1 MDNLIWA
8 ILTIAFSFGAY
19 VLSSYYQRRDNYIW
33 AVFLLMIGGLILRV
47 FTACDFFLHP
57 WDEVFHAV
65 VAKHMMQHP
74 FAPTL
79 YENPV
84 LPYDYKNWAGNH
96 IWLHKQPLPLWT
108 MALSMSIFGVNEI
121 ALRLPSIL
129 LTTLGVYL
137 TYYIGSYFF
146 DRRTGYLAAFFYSVN
161 GLIIEMTAGRVATD
175 HVDVFFL
182 FFIELGVFLSI
193 VFARRQKSIY
203 NIAVGISIGA
213 AILCKWLPA
222 LIVLPIW
229 LLIVLDSKKFSTKQI
244 IGHLALLIFIIAA
257 VSLPWQFYIRSVFP
271 LEALTESSHNF
282 RHITETLD
290 SQGGPF
296 YYYLDK
302 IRINYGE
309 LLYIPLLWLMF
320 ITWRSRQIKMIAL
333 AIWIFVP
340 ILFFSFLKTKM
351 QGYIL
356 FSAPPLFI
364 ITAAFFD
371 LLHRYTWNQATR
383 PVYRYSSYLLLIL
396 FIILPVRY
404 AFERIKFFSWERQ
417 PQWVTVLKSQIGK
430 GRHNVVLLNHPK
442 AIAVMFYT
450 DWTAYEGIPQT
461 EVIQNLLRSGYVVV
475 INDKVNVPADVR
487 QVKGVE
493 FLKLYE
499 ANN

>member
-8 ILTIAFSFGAY
+8 ILTIGFSFGAY
-19 VLSSYYQRRDNYIW
+19 ILSSYYQRRDNYIW
-33 AVFLLMIGGLILRV
+33 AVSLLMIGGLILRV

-74 FAPTL
+74 LVPTL

-129 LTTLGVYL
+129 LTTLGIYL
-137 TYYIGSYFF
+137 TYYIGAYFF

-182 FFIELGVFLSI
+182 FFIELGVFFSI
-193 VFARRQKSIY
+193 VFARRQKTIY

-229 LLIVLDSKKFSTKQI
+229 LLIVQDSKKFSPKQI
-244 IGHLALLIFIIAA
+244 IGQLALLLLVIAA
-257 VSLPWQFYIRSVFP
+257 ISLPWQLYIRSAFP
-271 LEALTESSHNF
+271 LEALTESSHNL

-290 SQGGPF
+290 NQGGPF

-320 ITWRSRQIKMIAL
+320 IIWRSRQIRMIAL

-356 FSAPPLFI
+356 FSAPSLFI
-364 ITAAFFD
+364 ITAAFFF
-371 LLHRYTWNQATR
+371 LLHQYTWSQATR

-404 AFERIKFFSWERQ
+404 SFERIKFFSWERQ
-417 PQWVTVLKSQIGK
+417 PHWVTVLKSQTGK
-430 GRHNVVLLNHPK
+430 GRHNVVLLNYPK
-442 AIAVMFYT
+442 AIAAMFYT
-450 DWTAYEGIPQT
+450 DWSAYEAIPSAGVLQK
-461 EVIQNLLRSGYVVV
+461 LLHSGYTVVV
-475 INDKVNVPADVR
+475 NDTGNVPADIHR
-487 QVKGVE
+487 MKGVV

-499 ANN
+499 GNN

>member
-8 ILTIAFSFGAY
+8 ILTIGFSFGAY
-19 VLSSYYQRRDNYIW
+19 ILSSYYQRRDNYIW
-33 AVFLLMIGGLILRV
+33 AVSLLMIGGLILRV

-74 FAPTL
+74 LVPTL

-108 MALSMSIFGVNEI
+108 MALSMSILGVNEI

-129 LTTLGVYL
+129 LTTLGIYL
-137 TYYIGSYFF
+137 TYYIGAYFF

-193 VFARRQKSIY
+193 VFARRQKTIY

-222 LIVLPIW
+222 LIVLPVW

-244 IGHLALLIFIIAA
+244 IGQLALLIFIIAA
-257 VSLPWQFYIRSVFP
+257 VSLPWQLYIRLAFP
-271 LEALTESSHNF
+271 LEAQWESTYNT
-282 RHITETLD
+282 RHLWEAIED
-290 SQGGPF
+290 HEQPF
-296 YYYLDK
+296 YFYLDQ

-309 LLYIPLLWLMF
+309 LIYLPLVWFLAIGWKLQSRSKALALASWFFIPLC
-320 ITWRSRQIKMIAL
+320 
-333 AIWIFVP
+333 
-340 ILFFSFLKTKM
+340 FFSLVHTKM

-356 FSAPPLFI
+356 FTSPVLFI
-364 ITAAFFD
+364 LSAAFFYHITVYTKTNFFWKRALVWSILILII
-371 LLHRYTWNQATR
+371 LL
-383 PVYRYSSYLLLIL
+383 PIRYS
-396 FIILPVRY
+396 
-404 AFERIKFFSWERQ
+404 FERIKPFKSRKRSDW
-417 PQWVTVLKSQIGK
+417 TTYLKELPKDNQS
-430 GRHNVVLLNHPK
+430 RTVLLNCSAPIE
-442 AIAVMFYT
+442 AMFYT
-450 DWTAYEGIPQT
+450 DMIVY
-461 EVIQNLLRSGYVVV
+461 R
-475 INDKVNVPADVR
+475 NVPSR
-487 QVKGVE
+487 SI
-493 FLKLYE
+493 LKELKEEGYTVYINTTDLGSKQGRDSLDGTASIRLPE
-499 ANN
+499 PNK